1 MAVQYSPGVVALQ
14 AAMDT
19 VLAEDFRDLPES
31 ARCGN
36 VERMLVLR
44 DQLDT
49 AIAHAVQV
57 IDVEDTTVAETGRST
72 RSWLIEEQLVN
83 PGTASKMRRLALAL
97 PLHPR
102 VDAGLRAGRFSIE
115 HAHVILTALR
125 QVPAEFTEVV
135 ETALL
140 ELAEQKTPNDL
151 GEDIETLLI
160 ACGVESSAEA
170 ARHKRL
176 AQRGV
181 TIATTFDGMRHIQGL
196 LSPEVGEAL
205 ELVFT
210 QLGAIVGD
218 HDDRTNAQRN
228 HDALGELATH
238 YLAHGELSA
247 VNGERPRIIV
257 TIDYSALERDLRDA
271 WGRLPSGATIGPAT
285 ARRLACDAE
294 ILPAVLGAGSAV
306 LDIADTTKRCFSNA
320 VRRAAWI
327 EQHGQCA
334 FPRCHRPPVD
344 CHHIVWWSHGG
355 TSTLDNAAWLCA
367 FHHWLIHERNWTMRR
382 EPDRSFLFTNPEGRE
397 YRRKLEAA

>member
-1 MAVQYSPGVVALQ
+1 MAVQYSPEVVALQ
-14 AAMDT
+14 AAVDGL
-19 VLAEDFRDLPES
+19 LAADFRDVPES

-83 PGTASKMRRLALAL
+83 PATASKIRRLALAL

-102 VDAGLRAGRFSIE
+102 LDAGLRAGRFSVE
-115 HAHVILTALR
+115 HAHVILNALR
-125 QVPAEFTEVV
+125 QVPAEFIQIV

-140 ELAEQKTPNDL
+140 ELAEQKPPNDL
-151 GEDIETLLI
+151 GDAVETLLV

-170 ARHKRL
+170 ARQKRL

-181 TIATTFDGMRHIQGL
+181 TIASTFDGMRHIQGL
-196 LSPEVGEAL
+196 LSPEVGDAL

-210 QLGAIVGD
+210 QLGGIVGD

-238 YLAHGELSA
+238 YLTHGELSA
-247 VNGERPRIIV
+247 VNGERPRIVV
-257 TIDYSALERDLRDA
+257 TIDYAALKRDLRDA
-271 WGRLPSGATIGPAT
+271 WGRLGSGVTVSPT
-285 ARRLACDAE
+285 TVRRLACDAE
-294 ILPAVLGAGSAV
+294 ILPAVLGANGAV
-306 LDIADTTKRCFSNA
+306 LDIADRTKRCFSHH

-327 EQHGQCA
+327 EQHGRCA
-334 FPRCHRPPVD
+334 FPGCRRPPVD
-344 CHHIVWWSHGG
+344 CHHITWWTHGG
-355 TSTLDNAAWLCA
+355 KSTLDNAAWLCA

-382 EPDRSFLFTNPEGRE
+382 DSDRSLVFTNPEGRQ